1 MAYVKNLFDSNF
13 IQYASYVIRDRAI
26 PEITDGLKPVQR
38 RIIHT
43 LIKTDD
49 GRFTKVAN
57 VCGKVMAYHPHGDA
71 SIYTALVNLANKELF
86 IDKQGNF
93 GNMYTGDGAS
103 APRYIECR
111 LKPITKDIL
120 NTNPKITQ
128 YVDTYDSRDTEP
140 LAFQAKL
147 PLVLIMG
154 AEGIAVGM
162 STYILSHNIHEVIE
176 AERKC
181 LRGEKFHLY
190 PDFPT
195 GGLID
200 VSGYE
205 DGLGKIVTRAKMD
218 TSDDKK
224 IVITELPYG
233 STTESLCDSIEKA
246 VKAGKIKATSI
257 QDYTSDKVNIEVRLQ
272 RGVYTKDVVD
282 ALYAFTDCEQTIYC
296 NLLVIKDN
304 MPVQM
309 TCTQVIQYHSKQLV
323 GILKQELELEKAELT
338 DKLHLRTLER
348 IFVEERI
355 YKKIE
360 SQKTEEGVLKAVKTG
375 FVPFKAE
382 LIRAITDEDVDHLLK
397 IPIRRISL
405 YDMNKNKQEVEAINA
420 RIKEELEAGRS
431 ASEAIKYGF
440 KRSTSAILDGNITTL
455 IVAIVLLIFGSG
467 SVQGFGMTLAIG
479 IVLSVITSLLVS
491 RLIVECLYGMGL
503 KDSKF
508 YARVSGKKKKVFDYV
523 GKKVIWFV
531 IAAVLIVAGAVTMVV
546 NGATG
551 KNALNYN
558 IEFVGG
564 VSTQVDFQ
572 KEYSIDEFN
581 DEIKGEIAKIID
593 FNNEIKGAI
602 ADVIGSTDI
611 EGQKVTGTTQY
622 VIKTPDIEA
631 DVRQELQDML
641 VDKYGA
647 AEDSFETTYI
657 SSTVSSELQRD
668 AYISLAIAAACM
680 LLYIWIRFRKFKF
693 AISSVIALIHD
704 VFIVVTFFAIFRL
717 SVGNSFIACILTI
730 VGYSINATI
739 VIFDRIRENMQ
750 NNDMNYDL
758 KNVVNTSIQQTLTR
772 SIYTSATTFVMVLF
786 LYILGVESMRAF
798 AMPLA
803 VGIVAGAF
811 SSIFISG
818 CLYFIMTKKSERLDE
833 TRAAKAAKAI
843 TQTAVDGSEVVV
855 DGASEVGV
863 IVEELP
869 KKITANPNR
878 KKNKKRKQ

>member
-43 LIKTDD
+43 LLKTDD

-93 GNMYTGDGAS
+93 GNMFTGDGAS

-111 LKPITKDIL
+111 LRPITKDIL

-140 LAFQAKL
+140 VAFQAKL

-162 STYILSHNIHEVIE
+162 STYIMSHNIHEVID

-181 LRGEKFHLY
+181 LRGEKFALY

-233 STTESLCDSIEKA
+233 ATTESLCNSIEKA
-246 VKAGKIKATSI
+246 VKNGKIKATSI
-257 QDYTSDKVNIEVRLQ
+257 QDYTSDKVNIEIRLQ

-323 GILKQELELEKAELT
+323 GILKKELELEKASLME
-338 DKLHLRTLER
+338 KLHLRTLER

-360 SQKTEEGVLKAVKTG
+360 NQKTEEGVIKAVMDG
-375 FVPFKAE
+375 FKPFKAE
-382 LIRAITDEDVDHLLK
+382 LIRPITVDDVDHLLK

-405 YDMNKNKQEVEAINA
+405 YDMNKNKQEVQAIND
-420 RIKEELEAGRS
+420 RIKEINRLLKHLVEY
-431 ASEAIKYGF
+431 AI
-440 KRSTSAILDGNITTL
+440 SWLDGIEAKLDGITTRRRTTITNINTVDVKAVSKRDKSL
-455 IVAIVLLIFGSG
+455 RYDEKSG
-467 SVQGFGMTLAIG
+467 NLGT
-479 IVLSVITSLLVS
+479 
-491 RLIVECLYGMGL
+491 E
-503 KDSKF
+503 
-508 YARVSGKKKKVFDYV
+508 VSGGEEVLKVTPYDKVLYVRKSGIYSVSECPKK
-523 GKKVIWFV
+523 I
-531 IAAVLIVAGAVTMVV
+531 
-546 NGATG
+546 
-551 KNALNYN
+551 
-558 IEFVGG
+558 FVGPEMRYCG
-564 VSTQVDFQ
+564 LAD
-572 KEYSIDEFN
+572 KESL
-581 DEIKGEIAKIID
+581 
-593 FNNEIKGAI
+593 
-602 ADVIGSTDI
+602 S
-611 EGQKVTGTTQY
+611 KVLFTILYRDPATQY
-622 VIKTPDIEA
+622 VYIKRCKIAGYIMNRDYFFAPDGMEVLHVDTRKTFEFKLNYVPKGRIKKLTENFKA
-631 DVRQELQDML
+631 SNYEEKSLKAKGVRVAPKEVKD
-641 VDKYGA
+641 
-647 AEDSFETTYI
+647 
-657 SSTVSSELQRD
+657 
-668 AYISLAIAAACM
+668 
-680 LLYIWIRFRKFKF
+680 
-693 AISSVIALIHD
+693 
-704 VFIVVTFFAIFRL
+704 IVV
-717 SVGNSFIACILTI
+717 
-730 VGYSINATI
+730 
-739 VIFDRIRENMQ
+739 E
-750 NNDMNYDL
+750 
-758 KNVVNTSIQQTLTR
+758 
-772 SIYTSATTFVMVLF
+772 
-786 LYILGVESMRAF
+786 
-798 AMPLA
+798 
-803 VGIVAGAF
+803 
-811 SSIFISG
+811 
-818 CLYFIMTKKSERLDE
+818 
-833 TRAAKAAKAI
+833 
-843 TQTAVDGSEVVV
+843 
-855 DGASEVGV
+855 
-863 IVEELP
+863 
-869 KKITANPNR
+869 
-878 KKNKKRKQ
+878 